1 MEKIR
6 QNIERVKEKVE
17 NAKIRAG
24 RNDDVTII
32 AVTKTVP
39 PQRIN
44 EAIEAG
50 ILDIG
55 ENRVQELLS
64 KYESISKN
72 AKIHLIG
79 HLQRNKFKYILGKTA
94 LIHSVDSERLLEHI
108 DNLSKNNGIVTD
120 ILLQL
125 NISGEESKYGL
136 TTAQLDYIINK
147 IERYENIRVRGLMTI
162 APFYEDKEKTR
173 PVFQQMYE
181 IFCNLKEKNVKNV
194 KMEYLSMGMSND
206 FEVAVE
212 EGSNMI
218 RIGTAIFGSR

>member
-64 KYESISKN
+64 KYENISKN

-79 HLQRNKFKYILGKTA
+79 HLQRNKFK
-94 LIHSVDSERLLEHI
+94 
-108 DNLSKNNGIVTD
+108 
-120 ILLQL
+120 
-125 NISGEESKYGL
+125 
-136 TTAQLDYIINK
+136 
-147 IERYENIRVRGLMTI
+147 
-162 APFYEDKEKTR
+162 
-173 PVFQQMYE
+173 
-181 IFCNLKEKNVKNV
+181 
-194 KMEYLSMGMSND
+194 
-206 FEVAVE
+206 
-212 EGSNMI
+212 
-218 RIGTAIFGSR
+218 